1 MGVEGAWERI
11 KWLAEC
17 ARRRLEAIDGVT
29 VWDVGEE
36 KCGIISF
43 SVDGVDSGDVRRW
56 LGEHGC
62 NVWTSKVAINTRAEY
77 EAREESEDMPEEVIR
92 ASVHYFNAEWEV
104 DKLCAAVE
112 GLWIASL
119 KADTGEIL

>member
-1 MGVEGAWERI
+1 MGADQVAGGVRPPAFGGDRRGDRVGRRGGKVRDHIVQRGRGGLRGREEV
-11 KWLAEC
+11 
-17 ARRRLEAIDGVT
+17 AR
-29 VWDVGEE
+29 
-36 KCGIISF
+36 
-43 SVDGVDSGDVRRW
+43 
-56 LGEHGC
+56 EHGC

>member
-1 MGVEGAWERI
+1 MCKPTPSLV
-11 KWLAEC
+11 LATPSRKGPSTAYTC
-17 ARRRLEAIDGVT
+17 AT
-29 VWDVGEE
+29 
-36 KCGIISF
+36 ST
-43 SVDGVDSGDVRRW
+43 
-56 LGEHGC
+56 
-62 NVWTSKVAINTRAEY
+62 TSKVAINTRAEY

>member
-1 MGVEGAWERI
+1 M
-11 KWLAEC
+11 K
-17 ARRRLEAIDGVT
+17 
-29 VWDVGEE
+29 
-36 KCGIISF
+36 
-43 SVDGVDSGDVRRW
+43 
-56 LGEHGC
+56 
-62 NVWTSKVAINTRAEY
+62 
-77 EAREESEDMPEEVIR
+77 SEDMPEEVIR